1 MDIHKPK
8 PWHGAREFLKEYVII
23 VVGVLTALG
32 AEQTV
37 EWLHWRHLAAE
48 AEHDL
53 AAGIRLDLVNAYNY
67 LVIENCGRTRTAELA
82 VALQKPGPDW
92 RGSPMPSSAATRAT
106 HVFPQVYAFSGFP
119 WSHEAWDIATAS
131 GVLTHMP
138 KDRVARYAEVY
149 HVAEATRLIQAPATI
164 VASHLTPLAYD
175 RKLTDAE
182 KAHYLELVAEVA
194 TDTENFANASRLI
207 LKDAHA
213 LGVDPPADQAAAV
226 FKRQRDGRGAC
237 VTDIKL
243 PLS

>member
-1 MDIHKPK
+1 MEIHKPK
-8 PWHGAREFLKEYVII
+8 PWHGLREFLKEYVII

-32 AEQTV
+32 AEQGV

-53 AAGIRLDLVNAYNY
+53 ATGIRSDLVNAYNY
-67 LVIENCGRTRTAELA
+67 LVIENCGRTRTAKLAAELE
-82 VALQKPGPDW
+82 KPGPDW
-92 RGSPMPSSAATRAT
+92 HGDPMPLSAATRAT
-106 HVFPQVYAFSGFP
+106 HVLPTVYAFSGVP
-119 WSHEAWDIATAS
+119 WSHEAWATAVAS
-131 GVLTHMP
+131 GVLNHMP
-138 KDRVARYAEVY
+138 KDRVSRYAEIY
-149 HVAEATRLIQAPATI
+149 HVAEATRLLQSPAII

-194 TDTENFANASRLI
+194 TTTENFGYASSLM

-213 LGVDPPADQAAAV
+213 LGVDPPADQVAAV
-226 FKRQRDGRGAC
+226 FKRQSDGRGAC
-237 VTDIKL
+237 VTDVKL